1 MDKFFIRLFVK
12 QTVIISFTTAALLGL
27 AACVKVPTAPV
38 QVETFPLRATVT
50 PDNHCTVDALGK
62 TYTSIGQV
70 RGAVLPNFTGDVQN
84 EGLHAIGCWVSNV
97 DGSDGD
103 LIITFTGDSYQQP
116 FPTGSYVP
124 AFDPP
129 YGSSEKIVSVSFRAS
144 TYGPHKLQT
153 IDTSTGAVIVESG
166 TSGARTIRVDV
177 TAMNFEI

>member
-12 QTVIISFTTAALLGL
+12 QTVIISFTAAALLGL

-103 LIITFTGDSYQQP
+103 LIITNLFIFALAGFLGFEVIRRVPKLLHTPLMALTNALSAIALV
-116 FPTGSYVP
+116 GSLFILGQAATTYSIILGFV
-124 AFDPP
+124 A
-129 YGSSEKIVSVSFRAS
+129 VVAS
-144 TYGPHKLQT
+144 TR
-153 IDTSTGAVIVESG
+153 E
-166 TSGARTIRVDV
+166 R
-177 TAMNFEI
+177 